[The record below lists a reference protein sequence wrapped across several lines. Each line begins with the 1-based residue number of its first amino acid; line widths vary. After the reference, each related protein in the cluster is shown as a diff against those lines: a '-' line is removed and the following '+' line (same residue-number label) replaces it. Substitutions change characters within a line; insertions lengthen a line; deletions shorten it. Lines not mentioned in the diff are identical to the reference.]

1 MSSSKPSKQLL
12 EESLPKAPTDPSGPG
27 KMYTVSGECLG
38 PASYELQQAYLKNGG
53 RPVPYPYH
61 GYTLMVTVK

>member
-1 MSSSKPSKQLL
+1 
-12 EESLPKAPTDPSGPG
+12 
-27 KMYTVSGECLG
+27 MYTVSGECLG